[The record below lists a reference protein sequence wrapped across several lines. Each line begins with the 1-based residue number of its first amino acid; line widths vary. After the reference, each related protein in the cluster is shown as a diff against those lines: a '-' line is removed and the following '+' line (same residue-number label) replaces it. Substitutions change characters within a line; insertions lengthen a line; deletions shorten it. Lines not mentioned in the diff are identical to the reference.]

1 MAAEVLGTQHGECDI
16 SVLLQM
22 LRKLKEQEE
31 ELEERSTDE
40 LDNLRNTDW
49 VSGAELSPCGHFD
62 QHLLPCRRQ
71 R

>member
-49 VSGAELSPCGHFD
+49 VSGAESS
-62 QHLLPCRRQ
+62 PCRRQ